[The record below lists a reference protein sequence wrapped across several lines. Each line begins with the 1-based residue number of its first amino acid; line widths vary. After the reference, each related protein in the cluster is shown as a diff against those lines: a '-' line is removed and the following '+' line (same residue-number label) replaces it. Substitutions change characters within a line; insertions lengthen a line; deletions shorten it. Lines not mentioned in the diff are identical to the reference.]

1 MAVGARDAIDRKLVQ
16 MYAKVQTNNF
26 EQTSKI
32 DPERMMSSMD
42 LMALNNKSY
51 FEIKKNTVK
60 RDESQRKSDLKDIA

>member
-1 MAVGARDAIDRKLVQ
+1 MGVGARDAIDKRLVQ

-26 EQTSKI
+26 ELASKI

-51 FEIKKNTVK
+51 FEIKRNIVK
-60 RDESQRKSDLKDIA
+60 RKSDLRNSA